1 MWQPRREIIEIG
13 ASFLIRL
20 VFVDVDRRMIYLNAV
35 DKEDRVILAGYR
47 YGGED
52 CNTMWVVWCGETIAI
67 IMGGTSIYRCMQ
79 IMLARGFGDG
89 EGVSESVEWIL
100 DRKGVR

>member
-1 MWQPRREIIEIG
+1 MATTARDNIDR
-13 ASFLIRL
+13 SFIFYL
-20 VFVDVDRRMIYLNAV
+20 VFVDRRMIYLNAV

-67 IMGGTSIYRCMQ
+67 IMGTSIYRCMP

-89 EGVSESVEWIL
+89 EGVSESVESIL
-100 DRKGVR
+100 DR